1 MTHVRTKVLV
11 YVAFHGVRAS
21 EKLELVGLQYADVC
35 WSKAVEDEV
44 ASVIRCPLSN
54 DTELAFLLAH
64 CLEGDVI
71 LYQKVADGLDDI
83 GDSCGGI

>member
-1 MTHVRTKVLV
+1 
-11 YVAFHGVRAS
+11 
-21 EKLELVGLQYADVC
+21 
-35 WSKAVEDEV
+35 
-44 ASVIRCPLSN
+44 VIRCPLSN

-83 GDSCGGI
+83 GDSCGGIETPIQTGYR